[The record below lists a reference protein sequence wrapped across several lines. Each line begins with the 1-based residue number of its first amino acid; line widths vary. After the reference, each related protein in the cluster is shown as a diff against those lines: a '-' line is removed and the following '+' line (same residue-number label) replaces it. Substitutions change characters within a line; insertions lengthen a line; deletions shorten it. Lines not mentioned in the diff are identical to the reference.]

1 MKKLT
6 FAITFALIIMSLSVF
21 GADKEICLK
30 TNLHCGA
37 CKAKIEKSF
46 KTINGIKST
55 KADVDSKVVT
65 IKYDTDKISEQK
77 IVSTFGDLGYTA
89 ELIKNE
95 KKEVNESSK
104 KECCDKDNLKSGK
117 KTKESCCGKDGKKK

>member
-6 FAITFALIIMSLSVF
+6 FTITFALIIMSLSVF
-21 GADKEICLK
+21 GADKEICLQ

-46 KTINGIKST
+46 KSVKGIKST
-55 KADVDSKVVT
+55 KADVDSKIVT

-95 KKEVNESSK
+95 KKES
-104 KECCDKDNLKSGK
+104 CDKDNLKSGK